1 MTVAYPYDC
10 MYMCVNLEDKF
21 FFLEGENVK
30 PKKNSIFLKNGK
42 MAIYHYSTGGKSGN
56 SLDLE

>member
-42 MAIYHYSTGGKSGN
+42 MVIYHYSTGGKSGN
-56 SLDLE
+56 S